1 MLQEDVDGR
10 RQEIAELQSRLTE
23 AEALIQDLQRLIK
36 LKDES
41 LAALQQQAVVALAR
55 GEETP
60 AAAPAGS
67 VPTSPIQTPA
77 AAQTPAQAS
86 PVGAAP
92 VPTPAVAATPE
103 ASATVPGEAK
113 PAVAVTS
120 EPAASPPA
128 EARPAVV
135 AAPAP
140 KVPPPVVPVAKAPVE
155 PTPTRA
161 PSLLESLTASPAVFW
176 GGLAGLLAIVGGLLS
191 VRRRRPVEQEP
202 ATASVPR
209 VKEPSTAVGTV
220 PLTTASVSQ
229 TSVSEISLTPT
240 LLEPRSEGSRG
251 EDPMAEVNVYLAYER
266 FDQAEAL
273 VREAIA
279 DYPDRQDYRLKLLE
293 VHHAAKNADAFERD
307 ADQLREAVGD
317 DSPMMEKARAWW
329 LEIAPGRGPLLAG
342 GAVAT
347 ADLAAVW
354 GAGAPADVEHTLRL
368 SADELRAALEPTEIP
383 SIPAPEDDVGI
394 LVPSGDVDFDLGLEA
409 QPEEPSSRSIDFDLD
424 LAGTAAA
431 TAGAEEEGGTA
442 SAVDLDVLPADL
454 IASAVAEATESLD
467 LDLAE
472 EEPREP
478 TERPSES
485 LDFELE
491 ETLQPVAAS
500 AESGSVP
507 TLREPSLDLSLEP
520 LSGPIDTI
528 PLTLTRSS
536 AAPYEPESVAVPP
549 ATLIEESGFDL
560 EPGPVEPG
568 SASSTD
574 TLSEPTVAAAGAEA
588 EETEV
593 PGLDFALEPYEAPS
607 GPSAGRLAAASE
619 GLPEEVLATL
629 APAGRADA
637 LAAGE
642 AAGAAPGEI
651 DFELDLD
658 LGEGE
663 ADEASFFLEG
673 DASGML
679 DEVGTK
685 LDLARAYIDM
695 GDAEGARG
703 ILSEVLSEG
712 NDTQRGEARSL
723 LGKLAS

>member
-1 MLQEDVDGR
+1 
-10 RQEIAELQSRLTE
+10 
-23 AEALIQDLQRLIK
+23 
-36 LKDES
+36 
-41 LAALQQQAVVALAR
+41 
-55 GEETP
+55 
-60 AAAPAGS
+60 
-67 VPTSPIQTPA
+67 
-77 AAQTPAQAS
+77 
-86 PVGAAP
+86 
-92 VPTPAVAATPE
+92 
-103 ASATVPGEAK
+103 
-113 PAVAVTS
+113 
-120 EPAASPPA
+120 
-128 EARPAVV
+128 
-135 AAPAP
+135 
-140 KVPPPVVPVAKAPVE
+140 
-155 PTPTRA
+155 
-161 PSLLESLTASPAVFW
+161 
-176 GGLAGLLAIVGGLLS
+176 
-191 VRRRRPVEQEP
+191 
-202 ATASVPR
+202 
-209 VKEPSTAVGTV
+209 
-220 PLTTASVSQ
+220 
-229 TSVSEISLTPT
+229 
-240 LLEPRSEGSRG
+240 
-251 EDPMAEVNVYLAYER
+251 MAEVNVYLAYER

-307 ADQLREAVGD
+307 ADQLREAVGG

-520 LSGPIDTI
+520 LSRPTDTI
-528 PLTLTRSS
+528 PLTLAPSS
-536 AAPYEPESVAVPP
+536 AAPYEPASVAVPP
-549 ATLIEESGFDL
+549 ATPIEEVGFDL
-560 EPGPVEPG
+560 EPGPVEAR
-568 SASSTD
+568 SASSAD
-574 TLSEPTVAAAGAEA
+574 TLSEPTVAASGAEA

-607 GPSAGRLAAASE
+607 GPLAGGLAAASE

-629 APAGRADA
+629 APAGRTDA

-642 AAGAAPGEI
+642 APGEI

-663 ADEASFFLEG
+663 TEEASFFLEG
-673 DASGML
+673 DASGTL

-695 GDAEGARG
+695 GDSEGARG